1 MKKIAI
7 IGSRKAPYQIL
18 QLINAIG
25 WMYAKDGYLLRSGD
39 AIGVDKEGAI
49 GFSPEMKELYIS
61 DPKETDQS
69 HISWYNL
76 SDQAKIK
83 SVYHASSVCEDFW
96 QRHISHQLLFAR
108 NSCQILG
115 RELDD
120 PVDKVI
126 YYAAQNGNIIS
137 GGTRIAVYIA
147 KKYGIECENLYHNE
161 VFNKYRYLL
170 NKPKLTDIFGDIYE

>member
-7 IGSRKAPYQIL
+7 IGSRKAPYHVL
-18 QLINAIG
+18 KLINAIG
-25 WMYAKDGYLLRSGD
+25 WLYSKDGYMLRSGD

-49 GFSPEMKELYIS
+49 GFQDNMKELYIS
-61 DPKETDQS
+61 SDKETSPS
-69 HISWYNL
+69 HISWHNL

-83 SVYHASSVCEDFW
+83 SVYHASSVCDDFW
-96 QRHISHQLLFAR
+96 ERHISHQLLFAR

-126 YYAAQNGNIIS
+126 FYAKQNGNIIS

-147 KKYGIECENLYHNE
+147 RKYGIECENIYHNDI
-161 VFNKYRYLL
+161 FNKYRYLL
-170 NKPKLTDIFGDIYE
+170 YKPKLTDIFGDFYE